1 MVSMQMDGSL
11 AVWFHLREGRVIV
24 GGDTMKVGDLVI
36 NEYEPDRIGLII
48 NQVGF
53 VDRWVVL
60 WPNGSFEAFWY
71 NDLEVISGS
80 R

>member
-1 MVSMQMDGSL
+1 MN
-11 AVWFHLREGRVIV
+11 
-24 GGDTMKVGDLVI
+24 VGDLVI
-36 NEYEPDRIGLII
+36 NAYEPDRIGLII

-71 NDLEVISGS
+71 NDLEVISES